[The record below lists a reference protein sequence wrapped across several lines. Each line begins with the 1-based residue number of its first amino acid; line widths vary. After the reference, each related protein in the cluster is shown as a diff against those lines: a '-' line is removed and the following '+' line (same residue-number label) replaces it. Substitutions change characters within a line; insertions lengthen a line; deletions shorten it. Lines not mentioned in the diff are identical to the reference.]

1 MKIAVNTRFL
11 IKGRLE
17 GMGLFTYEVV
27 RRLVE
32 QHSEHTFIFFFDRPY
47 DPSFV
52 FGKNV
57 EPVVLFPPARH
68 PFLFVWWFE
77 WSVVRALEELKPD
90 VFLSPDNFL
99 SLRAKL
105 KTVLVTH
112 DIAHAHFPE
121 QVSFFHRKY
130 YQFFAPKFNRKAQ
143 RIVTV
148 SHFTKQD
155 LIRQYQIQ
163 PSKIAVACNGCRP
176 FFQPLAEAE
185 KRHVREQYA
194 DLEPYFFYVGAV
206 HPRKNVHRLIA
217 AFDQFKQRTETPV
230 KLLVA
235 GRFAWKAGEV
245 KAAFEA
251 SSFKKDIK
259 FLGYVEDTELA
270 RLMGAAFACTYI
282 SQFEGFGV
290 PVLEAMYCDVPVIT
304 SNTSSLPEVVGEAGL
319 LVDPYSVGAIAGAM
333 ESIWEDE
340 NLRADLIEKGKLQR
354 QKFTWQKAADIV
366 YENLKIAARP

>member
-32 QHSEHTFIFFFDRPY
+32 QHSEHTFIFFFDRTY

-121 QVSFFHRKY
+121 QVSFFH
-130 YQFFAPKFNRKAQ
+130 
-143 RIVTV
+143 
-148 SHFTKQD
+148 
-155 LIRQYQIQ
+155 
-163 PSKIAVACNGCRP
+163 C
-176 FFQPLAEAE
+176 
-185 KRHVREQYA
+185 
-194 DLEPYFFYVGAV
+194 
-206 HPRKNVHRLIA
+206 
-217 AFDQFKQRTETPV
+217 
-230 KLLVA
+230 
-235 GRFAWKAGEV
+235 
-245 KAAFEA
+245 
-251 SSFKKDIK
+251 
-259 FLGYVEDTELA
+259 
-270 RLMGAAFACTYI
+270 
-282 SQFEGFGV
+282 
-290 PVLEAMYCDVPVIT
+290 
-304 SNTSSLPEVVGEAGL
+304 
-319 LVDPYSVGAIAGAM
+319 
-333 ESIWEDE
+333 
-340 NLRADLIEKGKLQR
+340 
-354 QKFTWQKAADIV
+354 
-366 YENLKIAARP
+366 